1 MKMITKKALNEEIE
15 FIHDNRTDER
25 LLRPLDTM
33 RKVIVEAT
41 NTYTNISLFMNDF
54 ISLYDD
60 KSIDKEMLNSV
71 LNDLYLLAL
80 SHTDYKENENEQKRN
95 I

>member
-1 MKMITKKALNEEIE
+1 MNKKELDEEIE
-15 FIHDNRTDER
+15 FIHSNRTNKR
-25 LLRPLDTM
+25 LLRPLDVM
-33 RKVIVEAT
+33 RNVICNAT

-80 SHTDYKENENEQKRN
+80 LHTGYKENENE
-95 I
+95 